1 LQELRMTRVLLGA
14 LVVAMLGLASVVS
27 YHAITT
33 PEVPLDTASDAAS
46 PSCQKE
52 TTACPFCPTE
62 AESAGDACPACAALK
77 AKSACCAGETAAK
90 KVACCEE
97 GANTKAAVG
106 AKKE

>member
-1 LQELRMTRVLLGA
+1 MRMTRILLGA

-33 PEVPLDTASDAAS
+33 PDVPLDTASDAVAS
-46 PSCQKE
+46 PSCQKQ
-52 TTACPFCPTE
+52 TTACPFCPVE
-62 AESAGDACPACAALK
+62 AESAGDACPACAELK

-90 KVACCEE
+90 KTACCEE
-97 GANTKAAVG
+97 GADAKAAGG